1 VNRTWIF
8 SLETEIWTPVGS
20 FCSMQ
25 ADMGLHRSSSAPL
38 AEHFFIRLQTVLGWP
53 AETTDR
59 IRRNLIENGKA
70 LNVSLGSPSM
80 EQLRR
85 LGFVGLDS

>member
-1 VNRTWIF
+1 MDILSGNGNLDACRVILLDAGRHGAAPVIERT
-8 SLETEIWTPVGS
+8 T
-20 FCSMQ
+20 
-25 ADMGLHRSSSAPL
+25 

-59 IRRNLIENGKA
+59 IRRNLLENGKA